1 MTIELLEETMLCILG
16 KVKDDFFLHNHLIMI
31 DNDLKLK
38 YILMIKYIV
47 FKVGTGCASLA
58 LPSFY
63 FQLFCFGH

>member
-1 MTIELLEETMLCILG
+1 MI
-16 KVKDDFFLHNHLIMI
+16 FFLHNHLIMI
-31 DNDLKLK
+31 DSDLKLK
-38 YILMIKYIV
+38 YILMIKYIL